1 MGIDIKVTCS
11 EYRQE
16 MLLLSLRRQLADP
29 DLPPE
34 RRSALMDSIRAL
46 EAATGIDDPAE

>member
-1 MGIDIKVTCS
+1 MGATIRVTCS

-29 DLPPE
+29 GLSPE
-34 RRSALMDSIRAL
+34 RRSALEENIREL
-46 EAATGIDDPAE
+46 EAATGIDDPPE

>member
-1 MGIDIKVTCS
+1 MGATVKVTCS

-29 DLPPE
+29 GLSAE
-34 RRSALMDSIRAL
+34 RRSAIEKDIRTL
-46 EAATGIDDPAE
+46 EVATGIDDSSE